1 MGDNADVF
9 PNDPNESSD
18 SDSDGVGDNSDAFP
32 DDPNESVDADGDGVG
47 ANSDPDDNDALIGV
61 LNPDAILT
69 LSDAEAT
76 LGSSVTVMMS
86 VSDVQALNALDASIS
101 YDSAYLQLDS
111 VSVAETL
118 AGWNLDWFSPTPGSV
133 NVSMFTLNELSGPA
147 DMVALQF
154 TLIAGSEQPIPVR
167 LTRLVLNDG
176 QLVPAADYGSVT
188 ETFFYDITGR
198 VSYWGES
205 AVAMPATIIL
215 DNEIEAGSDASGV
228 YSFANVQIGDHRL
241 DIQIDQEDNRAIRAF
256 DASLALNIAVGAI
269 EPGPMQF
276 TAADVNASG
285 TVNSS
290 DARSILRYVVGLD
303 SLPFAGQDSIW
314 VTEPG
319 QYEFAPLDSNVSDAD
334 FVGVLVGD
342 VSGNWQPV
350 STTAKAAPVA
360 TMSASEIVST
370 VVEANA
376 DGTFTVTVSLNEA
389 RDLTALDFE
398 LSTTSGVTLDPD
410 SAGICTQRLVITG
423 LSSG

>member
-1 MGDNADVF
+1 
-9 PNDPNESSD
+9 
-18 SDSDGVGDNSDAFP
+18 
-32 DDPNESVDADGDGVG
+32 
-47 ANSDPDDNDALIGV
+47 
-61 LNPDAILT
+61 
-69 LSDAEAT
+69 
-76 LGSSVTVMMS
+76 
-86 VSDVQALNALDASIS
+86 
-101 YDSAYLQLDS
+101 
-111 VSVAETL
+111 
-118 AGWNLDWFSPTPGSV
+118 
-133 NVSMFTLNELSGPA
+133 
-147 DMVALQF
+147 
-154 TLIAGSEQPIPVR
+154 
-167 LTRLVLNDG
+167 
-176 QLVPAADYGSVT
+176 
-188 ETFFYDITGR
+188 
-198 VSYWGES
+198 
-205 AVAMPATIIL
+205 MPATIIL

-360 TMSASEIVST
+360 PMSASEIVST

-410 SAGICTQRLVITG
+410 SAEIFVPSAWSSLVYQVGNLIKFGSFG
-423 LSSG
+423 LSASTVKDIVSMTVSVSDDQQILESILLFLDEEPYEQTLAITLAVDTTDTDDDGLTDIEEAELGTNPELADSDSDGISDGEELELGTNPLASDSDSDGYSDGEELSEEHRRLILLIGRYLVPERGSIR